1 MFDIWG
7 SVRNCT
13 FSGIWTLWEG
23 KGLGH
28 ILSVVSG
35 KGGTGKTSFC
45 AGVAVALCA
54 LGEKVLLI
62 DADRGLRS
70 LDIVLGMSDR
80 VLFSWGDV
88 LDGVCSLKEAAVKHP
103 VVKNL
108 RVLTAP
114 GMEES
119 GSRYSGDQIRAL
131 LERARPHFTWI
142 LIDCP
147 AGFGSEVVDFAL
159 GADQAVVVSTPDH
172 TSLRGAQRI
181 GTQLANGGAE
191 QIKIAVNRVRAGMID
206 RGDSVN
212 IDAAMDA
219 AGLPLLGVI
228 PEDQDV
234 IACGNLGQVLVL
246 FSDGYARVAYA
257 NIARRLRGT
266 RVPLLGGV
274 KLKK

>member
-1 MFDIWG
+1 MGQCAKSPVSESADMEV
-7 SVRNCT
+7 S
-13 FSGIWTLWEG
+13 S
-23 KGLGH
+23 LGQ

-103 VVKNL
+103 IVKNL

-114 GMEES
+114 GMSAE
-119 GSRYSGDQIRAL
+119 GSRYSREQICGL

-147 AGFGSEVVDFAL
+147 AGFGPEVVDFAH
-159 GADQAVVVSTPDH
+159 GSDEVVVVSTPDH

-181 GTQLANGGAE
+181 GVQLIAGGKE
-191 QIKIAVNRVRAGMID
+191 KLRIAVNRVRAGMID

-246 FSDGYARVAYA
+246 FSEGYARVAYA
-257 NIARRLRGT
+257 NIARRLRGS
-266 RVPLLGGV
+266 RVRLLEGV

>member
-1 MFDIWG
+1 MGQI
-7 SVRNCT
+7 
-13 FSGIWTLWEG
+13 I
-23 KGLGH
+23 
-28 ILSVVSG
+28 SVVSG

-88 LDGVCSLKEAAVKHP
+88 LDGTCMLKEAAVKHP
-103 VVKNL
+103 IVKNL

-114 GMEES
+114 GLADD
-119 GSRYSGDQIRAL
+119 GCRYRRSQIAAL

-147 AGFGSEVVDFAL
+147 AGFGDEVMDFAL
-159 GADQAVVVSTPDH
+159 SSDRAVVVSTPDH
-172 TSLRGAQRI
+172 AALRGAQRI
-181 GTQLANGGAE
+181 GLYLAGGGVPE
-191 QIKIAVNRVRAGMID
+191 IKIAVNRVRAGMID
-206 RGDSVN
+206 KGDSVN

-246 FSDGYARVAYA
+246 FSEGYARVAYA
-257 NIARRLRGT
+257 NIARRLRGV
-266 RVPLLGGV
+266 RVHLLEGV